1 MAPRRAVADASPSS
15 QRRLRLLED
24 LPAQRRPIFRQ
35 RALRNKRKELQRVKR
50 LLEECMLPA
59 KAETDTNAETDTDA
73 DVETRWERSTRGD
86 AKALW
91 VEQLYRYEEL

>member
-24 LPAQRRPIFRQ
+24 LPPQRHPIFRQ
-35 RALRNKRKELQRVKR
+35 KVLRNKRKELQRVKR
-50 LLEECMLPA
+50 LLEECMLSA
-59 KAETDTNAETDTDA
+59 KAETNTDADTDA

-86 AKALW
+86 AKALSW
-91 VEQLYRYEEL
+91 MGTTEGSLSE